1 MGKLIFITGTDTDV
15 GKTYITGLIGRS
27 LLARDKN
34 VITMKPLQTGSSG
47 ISEDII
53 THRKIMGIDLHRFD
67 LDGITNPYNFPF
79 PASPHLS
86 ARISKVEIDI
96 KKIKNNISHLSK
108 NFDYVIIEGAG
119 GLIVPITGKYT
130 IVDLISD
137 LRLPVIVVTTP
148 KIGTLNHTFLS
159 LEFLKNRKVDVLS
172 VIYNNYT
179 NKEDEITLDNI
190 MTMKYFYPEI
200 PFIETKDIER
210 VVDIIEKDNR
220 LLFQF

>member
-1 MGKLIFITGTDTDV
+1 
-15 GKTYITGLIGRS
+15 
-27 LLARDKN
+27 
-34 VITMKPLQTGSSG
+34 
-47 ISEDII
+47 
-53 THRKIMGIDLHRFD
+53 
-67 LDGITNPYNFPF
+67 
-79 PASPHLS
+79 
-86 ARISKVEIDI
+86 
-96 KKIKNNISHLSK
+96 
-108 NFDYVIIEGAG
+108 
-119 GLIVPITGKYT
+119 
-130 IVDLISD
+130 
-137 LRLPVIVVTTP
+137 PVIVVTTP